1 MNRRTFVKASSSTI
15 PMLGLGPL
23 SILPALKDHAT
34 TILFQGDSITDAGR
48 NKGGYYAND
57 RGGMGSGY
65 VAHVTTELLGEYP
78 DANIRVYNR
87 GISGHKVFQ
96 LANRW
101 EDDCLQLKP
110 DILSVMIGVNDFW
123 HTLSHDYKGTPDTYR
138 SDFIALL
145 QRTRD
150 ELPDV
155 KIIIAE
161 PFFVRDGSAIDNAVW
176 DKGFPIYQQYAKE
189 VSDHF
194 NASFI
199 PLQSIFNDAL
209 KIKPVSY
216 WCPDGVH
223 PSMAGS
229 HMMAEAW
236 KKELIKLL

>member
-1 MNRRTFVKASSSTI
+1 MKRRTFVKSASSALPIMSLN
-15 PMLGLGPL
+15 PMSLSGLL
-23 SILPALKDHAT
+23 QSET

-48 NKGGYYAND
+48 NRAGYYAND

-65 VAHVTTELLGEYP
+65 VAHVTTELLGERP
-78 DANIRVYNR
+78 NANIRVYNR

-96 LANRW
+96 LADRW
-101 EDDCLQLKP
+101 EDDCIQLEP

-123 HTLSHDYKGTPDTYR
+123 HTLTHDYKGTPDTYK

-150 ELPDV
+150 ELPNV
-155 KIIIAE
+155 KFIVAE
-161 PFFVRDGSAIDNAVW
+161 PFFVRDGRAIDNAVW
-176 DKGFPIYQQYAKE
+176 DQNFPIYQKYSKE
-189 VSDHF
+189 VAVHF
-194 NASFI
+194 DAAFI
-199 PLQSIFNDAL
+199 PLQSLFNEAL
-209 KIKPVSY
+209 KVKPVSY

-236 KKELIKLL
+236 KKELLKLV